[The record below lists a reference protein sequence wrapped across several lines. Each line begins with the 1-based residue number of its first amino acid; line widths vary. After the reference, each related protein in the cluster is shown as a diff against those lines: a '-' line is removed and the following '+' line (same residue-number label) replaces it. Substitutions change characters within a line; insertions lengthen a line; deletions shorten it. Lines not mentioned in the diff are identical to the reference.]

1 MNLIELTHKNDILQT
16 YEIYKHCMF
25 MPTEEKFNKK
35 VEQFLNNNSV
45 KIFACFS
52 HGKIVGVM
60 AVSFIEQKKV
70 EILGIAVDLSAR
82 GKGIGSYM
90 IKQVIN
96 NYDLLSVYAET
107 DNDAV
112 GFYQKNNFSITEFS
126 EIYDGETVIRYKC
139 ELTQFQQVEQL
150 GNLNLTEG
158 DMLAQNKSGW
168 KLIKYIDIK
177 EEDIGQYHNVT
188 GRYLLNYESVDF
200 TGFS

>member
-52 HGKIVGVM
+52 HGKIVGIMV
-60 AVSFIEQKKV
+60 VSFKEQKKI
-70 EILGIAVDLSAR
+70 EIIGIAVDVSTR

-90 IKQVIN
+90 INQVIN
-96 NYDLLSVYAET
+96 NYGLLSVYAET

-112 GFYQKNNFSITEFS
+112 GFYRKNGFNIMEFS
-126 EIYDGETVIRYKC
+126 ETYDGATVVRYKS
-139 ELTQFQQVEQL
+139 ELT
-150 GNLNLTEG
+150 
-158 DMLAQNKSGW
+158 K
-168 KLIKYIDIK
+168 
-177 EEDIGQYHNVT
+177 
-188 GRYLLNYESVDF
+188 
-200 TGFS
+200 

>member
-1 MNLIELTHKNDILQT
+1 MNLIELTLKNDILQT

-25 MPTEEKFNKK
+25 LPTEEKFNNKIDT
-35 VEQFLNNNSV
+35 FLIDNSV

-70 EILGIAVDLSAR
+70 EILGIAVDLSVR

-96 NYDLLSVYAET
+96 NYDSLSVYAET

-112 GFYQKNNFSITEFS
+112 GFYLKNNFSVTEFY
-126 EIYDGETVIRYKC
+126 ETYGDETVLRYKC
-139 ELTQFQQVEQL
+139 EL
-150 GNLNLTEG
+150 N
-158 DMLAQNKSGW
+158 
-168 KLIKYIDIK
+168 
-177 EEDIGQYHNVT
+177 
-188 GRYLLNYESVDF
+188 R
-200 TGFS
+200 